1 MAQEQPQQVQ
11 QWLSQAQMYQQ
22 QLQQVLVQKEQIK
35 LQLAEV
41 KKALEE
47 LEKTKEDVYKI
58 AGPILVK
65 TTKEDIKKDLQEK
78 SELFELR
85 VKTLEKGE
93 TKLKSQFEELKEK
106 ISKLNK

>member
-1 MAQEQPQQVQ
+1 MSEQPQQVQ

-22 QLQQVLVQKEQIK
+22 QLQQVLVQKEQMK
-35 LQLAEV
+35 LQLVEI

-47 LEKTKEDVYKI
+47 VEKTKEDVYKI

-65 TTKEDIKKDLQEK
+65 STKEDIKKDLDEK

-93 TKLKSQFEELKEK
+93 SKLKSQFEELKEK